1 MEKEE
6 KKVLKQIIQK
16 EGKVFLGLVHPHLYG
31 PVRGINAVLL
41 KPDLEEVATFIQ
53 SIRPGELCVKFHSS
67 TFMACQM
74 MILPNDLISEC
85 ETPPS
90 EFDSIDA
97 LVAHI
102 EAKIGEA
109 DKNHKA
115 NPLHYRLGII

>member
-1 MEKEE
+1 
-6 KKVLKQIIQK
+6 
-16 EGKVFLGLVHPHLYG
+16 
-31 PVRGINAVLL
+31 
-41 KPDLEEVATFIQ
+41 
-53 SIRPGELCVKFHSS
+53 LCVKFHSS

-90 EFDSIDA
+90 EFNSIDA